1 MAFSRKR
8 KIKFSFSDLKLPEM
22 RSLWIFALLVV
33 FLLIADYIFISSPT
47 LTKLT
52 IFLFMGILIFWNN
65 LKTARLNQETK
76 NTSGRLNDIV
86 KSLSD
91 GIVAYDVDFK
101 ILIINSAAEKLFGI
115 KKEEVVGQYFG
126 PERVREARLK
136 LFTQILFP
144 SLAPLV
150 VRRTD
155 GDGYPQVID
164 VSFSEPSLDF
174 RITTIKM
181 SLPDGK
187 TSGFVKI
194 IHDRTREIQLYR
206 SKSEF
211 ITIAAHQLR
220 TPLTAI
226 NWTLDTIVKDSSV
239 NDENKEMIKN
249 GLAASVKALKIV
261 NDLLDVAK
269 IEEGRFGY
277 NFENIDIV
285 KFLNEILENANVIAK
300 KYGLKLYFDSG
311 GDRSI
316 ILKADPNRL
325 GLAFSNILDN
335 AIKYNVQNGNITV
348 KIERLPGKPY
358 IQVSVVD
365 TGMGVPLEAMP
376 KLFTKFFRAENALRF
391 RPEGSGFGLY
401 ITKNVINRHGGAIWI
416 ESTLGRGTAVYVTLP
431 TDPSLI
437 PPKEV
442 IREEY

>member
-47 LTKLT
+47 ITKLT
-52 IFLFMGILIFWNN
+52 VFLFMGILIFWNN

-115 KKEEVVGQYFG
+115 KKEEVAGQYFG

-348 KIERLPGKPY
+348 KIERLPCKPY
-358 IQVSVVD
+358 VQVSVAD